1 MASRRRLKAIAII
14 AGSLLLF
21 VAAAVL
27 LARSWWLFRRADTE
41 LKDKR
46 GRLEALFAHD
56 PFPSSENVAQEE
68 KNLAVLEQEV
78 ENLLVAL
85 RQGQVEPVAQG
96 PEKFIAEFW
105 ETRNRLLEKARET
118 GVTVPNDFAFGF
130 SRLMSGI
137 LPAQADVGRLTQ
149 QLRIVEGLCQALFAA
164 RIQELRGVGR
174 EEFEQ
179 SRAAGSEESAPP
191 VRTPASRRPEPG
203 QVSLN
208 TVNPDA
214 GLVPPDALYGKW
226 HFILDFTAKE
236 SVLLAALNA
245 LARHP
250 AFVVVTR
257 MELTGDDKGVVRRAE
272 AVKTAR
278 DRREAGETEAETR
291 DMRIVCGQDVPVGVR
306 LELDVYQFRP
316 PPAPA
321 PAAEK
326 EG

>member
-1 MASRRRLKAIAII
+1 MASRRQLKAIAVG
-14 AGSLLLF
+14 AGAMVLC
-21 VAAAVL
+21 VAAAAL
-27 LARSWWLFRRADTE
+27 LVRSWLLFRRSDAE
-41 LKDKR
+41 LKAHQR
-46 GRLEALFAHD
+46 QLEALFAHD
-56 PFPSSENVAQEE
+56 PFPTPENVAQEE

-105 ETRNRLLEKARET
+105 ETRNRLLEKAREA

-137 LPAQADVGRLTQ
+137 LPAQADVARLTQ
-149 QLRIVEGLCQALFAA
+149 QLRIVEGLCQTLFAA

-179 SRAAGSEESAPP
+179 SRAGNEESAPP
-191 VRTPASRRPEPG
+191 ARTPASRRADPG

-226 HFILDFTAKE
+226 HFVLDFTAKE
-236 SVLLAALNA
+236 SALLAALNA

-250 AFVVVTR
+250 TFVVVTR
-257 MELTGDDKGVVRRAE
+257 MELTGDDKGVVRRPE
-272 AVKTAR
+272 AAR
-278 DRREAGETEAETR
+278 AARERREAAETEAETR

-316 PPAPA
+316 PPTPA
-321 PAAEK
+321 PAAAK